1 MVPWTKVREVVTAR
15 PLLSIVLAGVCLRLL
30 LLDLIAVSSDA
41 GLFVYDAR
49 MILLGNTPIVDY
61 PTRSPLFHYLL
72 AGALALVGGE
82 SRILGARLF
91 MIAVSALLGVAVFV
105 LARQLHSRRAGLA
118 GAALFLGTP
127 VAYVYGV
134 PVKTE
139 LLAQLFGITAL
150 ILAVRAFD
158 GERIAYGEAALA
170 GAFVGAGF
178 LVRRVVLVH
187 LVAVGLVVSY
197 YRLTRHDRQV
207 PALFAAGVAVFA
219 GTSLAVAF
227 GYVAIAWPDLGQV
240 RPVAVQHALSSFIG
254 TGAGNVA
261 WIEQSLTTG
270 AETGQENA
278 GGLLSAVCQGC
289 DGGTVR
295 VVMWSAVVS
304 LPAMLPFLVYLR
316 SATDRY
322 AGEPVRRLVPVALV
336 VGLLGGTAAGGVLFA
351 RHAEASPLLVVL
363 PASVVLGGVAV
374 VWSGPAH
381 VGEWSFDERLALPA
395 LVVAFVVGGYLYRD
409 SPVSVWYM
417 LDLLPYVAV
426 LAGVA
431 VAVSLDAGRWTERR
445 LSLAGVVL
453 AVAVV
458 VATVASVPFL
468 PARAALGEGTSGL
481 ETVSDVQAAGADL
494 DERTASGDRV
504 LTADALYV
512 TDGDRRLAGDLSRGF
527 WLLKHTTRTPAAD
540 LVEAK
545 VLSDVQAGRVPYV
558 VVGPRTR
565 TLLDRSPALARA
577 VEANY
582 CPTGDDFYRTHD
594 AELYVESAD
603 APNCGS

>member
-1 MVPWTKVREVVTAR
+1 MSGVVTSR
-15 PLLSIVLAGVCLRLL
+15 PLLALVIAGVCLRLL
-30 LLDLIAVSSDA
+30 LLDFVAVSSDA

-72 AGALALVGGE
+72 AGALALVGGG

-91 MIAVSALLGVAVFV
+91 MIAVSALLGVAVFA
-105 LARQLHSRRAGLA
+105 LARRLHSRRAGLA
-118 GAALFLGTP
+118 AAAIFLGTP
-127 VAYVYGV
+127 VAYVYGI

-139 LLAQLFGITAL
+139 LVAQLLGVTAL
-150 ILAVRAFD
+150 LLAVRAFD
-158 GERIAYGEAALA
+158 GERISHGEAALA

-187 LVAVGLVVSY
+187 LVAVAVVASY
-197 YRLTRHDRQV
+197 YRLTRYDRQLPDLFV
-207 PALFAAGVAVFA
+207 SGVALFGGALLTVV
-219 GTSLAVAF
+219 F
-227 GYVAIAWPDLGQV
+227 GYVAIALPDVGQV

-261 WIEQSLTTG
+261 WVEQSLTTG
-270 AETGQENA
+270 AETAEEST
-278 GGLLSAVCQGC
+278 GGLLAAVCQGC
-289 DGGTVR
+289 DAGTLR
-295 VVMWSAVVS
+295 IVMWSVVVS
-304 LPAMLPFLVYLR
+304 LPAVLPFLVYLR
-316 SATDRY
+316 SAIDRY
-322 AGEPVRRLVPVALV
+322 ADERVRRLTPVVLV
-336 VGLLGGTAAGGVLFA
+336 VGLLGGTAAGGLLFA

-363 PASVVLGGVAV
+363 PASVVLAAVAV
-374 VWSGPAH
+374 VWRGPAPAR
-381 VGEWSFDERLALPA
+381 EWPFDSRLALPA
-395 LVVAFVVGGYLYRD
+395 LVVAFIVGGYLYRD

-417 LDLLPYVAV
+417 LDLIPYVAV

-431 VAVSLDAGRWTERR
+431 VAVSLETGEWGDRR
-445 LSLAGVVL
+445 LAFAGVVL

-494 DERTASGDRV
+494 DERTEPGDRV

-512 TDGDRRLAGDLSRGF
+512 TDADRRLAGDLSRGF

-540 LVEAK
+540 RIEAQM
-545 VLSDVQAGRVPYV
+545 LSEMEDGRVPYV

-565 TLLDRSPALARA
+565 TLLDRSPELARA
-577 VEANY
+577 VDAHY
-582 CPTGDDFYRTHD
+582 CPTDEEFYRKHD
-594 AELYVESAD
+594 AELYVESAE
-603 APNCGS
+603 APACGS